1 MPTKPKKHAAI
12 TAALATPDDDVQQP
26 SRRKPGSFNALVA
39 DLAVGETA
47 SQAKQIDG
55 DLTITEVANSLA
67 VMRQELRNNI
77 TKVVARAKEA
87 TGGEYT
93 VEVIDTLT
101 HARNWFL
108 IALVTRTA

>member
-26 SRRKPGSFNALVA
+26 SRRKPGSFNAQVA
-39 DLAVGETA
+39 DLAVNETA
-47 SQAKQIDG
+47 SQAKMIDA
-55 DLTITEVANSLA
+55 DLSIAEVQAGLP

-93 VEVIDTLT
+93 VEVTDFTT